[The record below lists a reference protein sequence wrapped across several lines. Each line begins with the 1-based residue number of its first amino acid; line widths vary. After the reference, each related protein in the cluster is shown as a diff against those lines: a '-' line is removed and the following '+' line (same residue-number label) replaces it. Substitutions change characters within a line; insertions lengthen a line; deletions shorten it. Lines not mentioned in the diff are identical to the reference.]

1 MHLVSAG
8 GQHHLI
14 SQPAHVALIQAVA
27 PTPGPTPVSV
37 LPSSTPSTTP
47 APTGLSLPLAA
58 NQGEASGLPTYL
70 ALAGLGPSRHA
81 LGYCLS
87 SLPPVLFSL
96 ASNSDICLLP
106 SPALGLLPSFG
117 FLVSFLPSPQCSFL
131 LQCHQPW
138 WIIQAWWRL

>member
-58 NQGEASGLPTYL
+58 NQGEAPGLPTYL
-70 ALAGLGPSRHA
+70 ALLA
-81 LGYCLS
+81 LVFQGMPWAVICPTCFPLCFPLLVS
-87 SLPPVLFSL
+87 PVSV
-96 ASNSDICLLP
+96 CHPLLLLDLLHL
-106 SPALGLLPSFG
+106 LGLL
-117 FLVSFLPSPQCSFL
+117 FLFYLALNVASSYSATI
-131 LQCHQPW
+131 HGE
-138 WIIQAWWRL
+138 

>member
-58 NQGEASGLPTYL
+58 NQGEAPGLPTYL
-70 ALAGLGPSRHA
+70 ALAGLSPSRHA
-81 LGYCLS
+81 LGYCPS
-87 SLPPVLFSL
+87 SLPSVLFSF
-96 ASNSDICLLP
+96 ASISSICLLP
-106 SPALGLLPSFG
+106 SPALDFFHSLGLL
-117 FLVSFLPSPQCSFL
+117 FLFYLPLNVASSCSATN
-131 LQCHQPW
+131 HGE
-138 WIIQAWWRL
+138 

>member
-37 LPSSTPSTTP
+37 LPSSTPSTTL

-58 NQGEASGLPTYL
+58 NQGEAPGLPTYL
-70 ALAGLGPSRHA
+70 ALAGLGPFMHA

-87 SLPPVLFSL
+87 SLP
-96 ASNSDICLLP
+96 
-106 SPALGLLPSFG
+106 
-117 FLVSFLPSPQCSFL
+117 
-131 LQCHQPW
+131 
-138 WIIQAWWRL
+138 

>member
-1 MHLVSAG
+1 MVHLVSAG

-106 SPALGLLPSFG
+106 SPALGLFPSFG

-131 LQCHQPW
+131 LQCHQLW
-138 WIIQAWWRL
+138 

>member
-1 MHLVSAG
+1 MVHLVSAG

-70 ALAGLGPSRHA
+70 ALLA
-81 LGYCLS
+81 LVLPGMPWATVCLAFPQCCFPLPV
-87 SLPPVLFSL
+87 SLISVCYP
-96 ASNSDICLLP
+96 LLP
-106 SPALGLLPSFG
+106 LDFFHPLGLL
-117 FLVSFLPSPQCSFL
+117 FLFYLPLNLASSCSATN
-131 LQCHQPW
+131 HGE
-138 WIIQAWWRL
+138 

>member
-1 MHLVSAG
+1 MGTLLSAFQKKCASVIRKGEAELLDFLLWHL
-8 GQHHLI
+8 HLDEVQAC
-14 SQPAHVALIQAVA
+14 SQCDRFR
-27 PTPGPTPVSV
+27 
-37 LPSSTPSTTP
+37 STTP

-96 ASNSDICLLP
+96 ASNSDICLRP
-106 SPALGLLPSFG
+106 SPALGILPSFG

-138 WIIQAWWRL
+138 

>member
-37 LPSSTPSTTP
+37 LPSSTPSTTL

-58 NQGEASGLPTYL
+58 NQGEAPGLPIYL
-70 ALAGLGPSRHA
+70 ALAGLGLFRHA

-87 SLPPVLFSL
+87 SLPSMLFSL
-96 ASNSDICLLP
+96 VSISSICLLP
-106 SPALGLLPSFG
+106 SPAPGLLPSFG
-117 FLVSFLPSPQCSFL
+117 SLVSFLPSPQCSFL

-138 WIIQAWWRL
+138 

>member
-70 ALAGLGPSRHA
+70 ALAGLGPA
-81 LGYCLS
+81 LSAL
-87 SLPPVLFSL
+87 LVL
-96 ASNSDICLLP
+96 
-106 SPALGLLPSFG
+106 LGILYADPK
-117 FLVSFLPSPQCSFL
+117 CSARTKCSKFVYK
-131 LQCHQPW
+131 CN
-138 WIIQAWWRL
+138 

>member
-58 NQGEASGLPTYL
+58 NQGEAPGLSTYL
-70 ALAGLGPSRHA
+70 ALAGIGPSRHA
-81 LGYCLS
+81 LGYVLTVCPAFPQYCFP
-87 SLPPVLFSL
+87 LP
-96 ASNSDICLLP
+96 ASPMSVCYPLLP
-106 SPALGLLPSFG
+106 LDFFHPLGLL
-117 FLVSFLPSPQCSFL
+117 FLFYLPLNVASSCSATY
-131 LQCHQPW
+131 HGE
-138 WIIQAWWRL
+138 